1 MEGKTMKMNEIKSI
15 ARLRGLNPGRL
26 KKVDLVRTI
35 QREEGNESCFL
46 TAQSDDC
53 DQDQCLCRED
63 CLKS

>member
-1 MEGKTMKMNEIKSI
+1 MNMNEIKAI

-26 KKVDLVRTI
+26 KKVDLVHTI

-46 TAQSDDC
+46 TGQADACNQG
-53 DQDQCLCRED
+53 QCLWRED